1 MIKIIAVGKMKK
13 YHQELKNYLKQIPH
27 KVELIEVKDEPKQA
41 LIVKEEERILK
52 HLGNCYFI
60 LLDQSGMELTSE
72 EFSLKINNLIN
83 FNKTLTFVIG
93 GSFGVTEKI
102 KARADEIISFSKL
115 TFPHQLFRVIFLEQL
130 YRAFK
135 IAAHHPYHK

>member
-1 MIKIIAVGKMKK
+1 
-13 YHQELKNYLKQIPH
+13 
-27 KVELIEVKDEPKQA
+27 
-41 LIVKEEERILK
+41 
-52 HLGNCYFI
+52 
-60 LLDQSGMELTSE
+60 MELTSE